1 MKHILLVFL
10 IVLLLVIRLI
20 ADDTSMEINYKT
32 GSSKGFTVDDIDH
45 CDYTKMGG
53 SWFLNVHTNSGLE
66 GISISSIENIIFS
79 ENSNTKRMVIESI
92 DGKLDTIPLN
102 TLYEIIFTAPTD
114 VETDYYAATDEYLR
128 CSPNPFGNKISI
140 TFYLN
145 KMSNVY
151 LSVFDQNGKEVAQL
165 LSGLSMPGLNKAE
178 WNGKDRSGCLC
189 SPGYYIV
196 VLKENN
202 QFHSKKI
209 LLSK

>member
-1 MKHILLVFL
+1 MKHILLLLFIFL
-10 IVLLLVIRLI
+10 LFIFKLV
-20 ADDTSMEINYKT
+20 ADDTSMEINYKSS
-32 GSSKGFTVDDIDH
+32 GSNGFIVDDIDH
-45 CDYTKMGG
+45 CDYTDMGG

-79 ENSNTKRMVIESI
+79 ENSNDKRMVIESI

-102 TLYEIIFTAPTD
+102 TLYEIIFTTPTD
-114 VETDYYAATDEYLR
+114 VETDEYAATDEYLM

-140 TFYLN
+140 EFYLS
-145 KMSNVY
+145 KMSSIS
-151 LSVFDQNGKEVAQL
+151 LSVFDMNGKEVAQI
-165 LSGLSMPGLNKAE
+165 LSGVSMSGLNKSE
-178 WNGKDRSGCLC
+178 WNGSDRSGCLC

-209 LLSK
+209 LLSR